1 MDDGLSFEEALARL
15 EKITQTLEQGGLKL
29 DESLALFEEG
39 VQLARIC
46 NERLNS
52 AELKVNQLY
61 TLVDQDEESEG

>member
-52 AELKVNQLY
+52 SELKVNQLY